1 MQRMAIANETH
12 PRRSDALAMGL
23 FGLTV
28 GAFTL
33 GLAQLGEIPERNHI
47 GILVIVLVCS
57 GLMPFL
63 AGMAMLRD
71 HEPLCGFA
79 LATYGLFWS
88 TLCAAK
94 LISENMAFQLNPILY
109 GQLDVICFVCA
120 VVMVY
125 LLAYRSTTLCLLFLM
140 IAATCFLTVLTSLG
154 LVREI
159 IPGIGHIVVG
169 LMALYHALGSV
180 SLAFTGR
187 ELVPLGPPLL
197 PRRARAIQPVRQPG
211 AGFPKG

>member
-47 GILVIVLVCS
+47 GIMVIVLVCS

-63 AGMAMLRD
+63 AGMAMFRD
-71 HEPLCGFA
+71 QELFCGIA
-79 LATYGLFWS
+79 LATYGLFWI

-94 LISENMAFQLNPILY
+94 LISESMDFQLSPILY
-109 GQLDVICFVCA
+109 GQLSVIYFVCA

-140 IAATCFLTVLTSLG
+140 IAATCFLTVLTGLG
-154 LVREI
+154 LLRETF
-159 IPGIGHIVVG
+159 PGIGHIVVG
-169 LMALYHALGSV
+169 LMSLYHALGSV

-197 PRRARAIQPVRQPG
+197 PLRARAIQPVR
-211 AGFPKG
+211 

>member
-1 MQRMAIANETH
+1 MTMANEVH
-12 PRRSDALAMGL
+12 PRRSDRLAMGL
-23 FGLTV
+23 FGLAV

-33 GLAQLGEIPERNHI
+33 GLAQLGEIPERDHV
-47 GILVIVLVCS
+47 GILIIVLACS

-71 HEPLCGFA
+71 HEPLCGIA
-79 LATYGLFWS
+79 LATYGLFWI

-94 LISENMAFQLNPILY
+94 LISESMDFHLSPILY
-109 GQLDVICFVCA
+109 GQLDVIYFICA

-125 LLAYRSTTLCLLFLM
+125 HLAYRSTTLCLLFLM
-140 IAATCFLTVLTSLG
+140 IAATCLLTVLAGLG

-197 PRRARAIQPVRQPG
+197 PRRARGIQPVR
-211 AGFPKG
+211 

>member
-1 MQRMAIANETH
+1 MQGMAMANEAH

-23 FGLTV
+23 FGLAV

-33 GLAQLGEIPERNHI
+33 GLAQLGEIPERDHI
-47 GILVIVLVCS
+47 GILVIVLACG

-63 AGMAMLRD
+63 AGLAMLRD
-71 HEPLCGFA
+71 HEPLCGIA
-79 LATYGLFWS
+79 LTTYGLFWI

-94 LISENMAFQLNPILY
+94 LISESMAFQLDPILY
-109 GQLDVICFVCA
+109 GQLYVIYFVCA
-120 VVMVY
+120 GVMVY

-140 IAATCFLTVLTSLG
+140 IAATCFLSVLTCLG
-154 LVREI
+154 LLREAL
-159 IPGIGHIVVG
+159 PGIGHIAVG

-180 SLAFTGR
+180 SLAFTGH

-197 PRRARAIQPVRQPG
+197 PLRARAIQPVR
-211 AGFPKG
+211 

>member
-1 MQRMAIANETH
+1 MADEAH

-23 FGLTV
+23 FGLAI

-47 GILVIVLVCS
+47 GILVIVLACS

-63 AGMAMLRD
+63 SGMAMLRD
-71 HEPLCGFA
+71 REPYCGIA

-94 LISENMAFQLNPILY
+94 LISESMAFQLSPILS
-109 GQLDVICFVCA
+109 GQLHVIYFVCA
-120 VVMVY
+120 AVMVY
-125 LLAYRSTTLCLLFLM
+125 LLAYRSTTLCFLFLM
-140 IAATCFLTVLTSLG
+140 IAATCFLTVLTGLG
-154 LVREI
+154 LLRETL
-159 IPGIGHIVVG
+159 PGIGHIVVG
-169 LMALYHALGSV
+169 LMSLYHALGSI

-197 PRRARAIQPVRQPG
+197 PRRARAIQPVR
-211 AGFPKG
+211 

>member
-1 MQRMAIANETH
+1 MALANETH

-23 FGLTV
+23 FGLAV

-33 GLAQLGEIPERNHI
+33 GLAQLGEIPERDHI
-47 GILVIVLVCS
+47 GILVIVLACS

-71 HEPLCGFA
+71 HEPLCGIA
-79 LATYGLFWS
+79 LATHGLFWI

-94 LISENMAFQLNPILY
+94 LISESIAFQLGPILY
-109 GQLDVICFVCA
+109 GQLYSIYFVCA

-125 LLAYRSTTLCLLFLM
+125 LLAYRNATLCLLFLM
-140 IAATCFLTVLTSLG
+140 IAAACFLTVLTCLG
-154 LVREI
+154 VLRETL
-159 IPGIGHIVVG
+159 PGAGHIVVG

-180 SLAFTGR
+180 SLAFTGH

-197 PRRARAIQPVRQPG
+197 PLRARAIQPVR
-211 AGFPKG
+211 

>member
-1 MQRMAIANETH
+1 MADKVRL
-12 PRRSDALAMGL
+12 RRRDELAMGL
-23 FGLTV
+23 FGLAV

-47 GILVIVLVCS
+47 GVMVIVLACS

-71 HEPLCGFA
+71 HEPIYGIG
-79 LATYGLFWS
+79 LATYGLFWI

-94 LISENMAFQLNPILY
+94 LISESLDFQLSLILS
-109 GQLDVICFVCA
+109 GQLHGIYFVCA
-120 VVMVY
+120 VIMVY

-140 IAATCFLTVLTSLG
+140 IAATCLLTVLTGLG
-154 LVREI
+154 LVGETLA
-159 IPGIGHIVVG
+159 GIGHIAVG

-180 SLAFTGR
+180 TLAFIGR

-197 PRRARAIQPVRQPG
+197 PRRARVIQPVR
-211 AGFPKG
+211 